1 MPGGHDA
8 SFSVTGAVS
17 RAEFAEAVKA
27 AGTFRW
33 ARVAA
38 VLGTVWFAAA
48 GITLDADGVT
58 VHPAPLVIAA
68 AYAVVMLVVLPRL
81 LVRLSHARRAAA
93 EKHTVVDDAGIT
105 VSRGGETMR
114 MTWDEVRWYHDT
126 PGTHVLVGRSG
137 RRTCLLVL
145 PKRLFTGPGE
155 SDLFGAFAHARAGDR
170 G

>member
-1 MPGGHDA
+1 MHET
-8 SFSVTGAVS
+8 SFSVTGTVT
-17 RAEFAEAVKA
+17 RAEFAEGIKA

-33 ARVAA
+33 TRVAA
-38 VLGTVWFAAA
+38 ALGTVWLAAA
-48 GITLDADGVT
+48 GITLDAEGVT
-58 VHPAPLVIAA
+58 VHPVPLVVAA
-68 AYAVVMLVVLPRL
+68 AYAAFFAVVLPRL
-81 LVRLSHARRAAA
+81 LVRLQHARRAAA
-93 EKHTVVDDAGIT
+93 EKHTAVDGSGIT
-105 VSRGGETMR
+105 VSRGGETTR

-126 PGTHVLVGRSG
+126 PATHVLVGRTD

>member
-1 MPGGHDA
+1 MHDA
-8 SFSVTGAVS
+8 SFSVTGSVS
-17 RAEFAEAVKA
+17 RAEFTEGTRA

-33 ARVAA
+33 VRGVG
-38 VLGTVWFAAA
+38 VLGAVWLAAA

-58 VHPAPLVIAA
+58 VHPVPLAVAA
-68 AYAVVMLVVLPRL
+68 VYALLVPVLLPRL
-81 LVRLSHARRAAA
+81 LVRIGHARRAAA
-93 EKHTVVDDAGIT
+93 EKHTVVDGDGIT
-105 VSRGGETMR
+105 VSRGGETVS

-126 PGTHVLVGRSG
+126 PATHVLVGRTG

-155 SDLFGAFAHARAGDR
+155 SDRFGAFAHARAGDR